1 MVFTLDFSPKEISG
15 VQLYFWTINLAS
27 LVVVGEKSRWVIFS
41 LLWLCHR
48 VTGPVSVSS
57 VLSRT
62 TACYITASPV
72 WRASVSLTPSGRQ
85 DQDGVGV
92 TTAVISLRQQA
103 NMDCRVRSLLT
114 VRPISEKCTVQ
125 VISILSMVTC
135 LATIITYLIILRDP
149 QAWEGVA
156 DYVLHW
162 MVDNNLDV
170 TVRLLFTE

>member
-1 MVFTLDFSPKEISG
+1 MGSVFDSFRPVGQNGGRVTTVTTLSNIMDS
-15 VQLYFWTINLAS
+15 LRS
-27 LVVVGEKSRWVIFS
+27 LVR
-41 LLWLCHR
+41 
-48 VTGPVSVSS
+48 
-57 VLSRT
+57 
-62 TACYITASPV
+62 
-72 WRASVSLTPSGRQ
+72 
-85 DQDGVGV
+85 
-92 TTAVISLRQQA
+92 
-103 NMDCRVRSLLT
+103 

-170 TVRLLFTE
+170 TATRKVVAAIRLISANSVLVMGSFLLLSFLFPVVSGLVLGLSILVWRLVFTVYRSQR

>member
-1 MVFTLDFSPKEISG
+1 MDSLR
-15 VQLYFWTINLAS
+15 S
-27 LVVVGEKSRWVIFS
+27 LVR
-41 LLWLCHR
+41 
-48 VTGPVSVSS
+48 
-57 VLSRT
+57 
-62 TACYITASPV
+62 
-72 WRASVSLTPSGRQ
+72 
-85 DQDGVGV
+85 
-92 TTAVISLRQQA
+92 
-103 NMDCRVRSLLT
+103 

-170 TVRLLFTE
+170 TVRPFHFTLSKSYQRQGKGNGWNCNDFPNLILMKPCCKVYGIWAIINNYLE